1 MNVNEDIRFEDFKIS
16 FFTVLKKRHIC
27 FTVGAAVFLI
37 GILLTWNAS
46 ISDYYGASSTVYS
59 SVYNTTDQSDSA
71 AAAMIAYADI
81 VKSEKVCER
90 AASLIGDANLT
101 GGDIQDMLSISASS
115 SSVMMTITAN
125 SSDPDVAVEVA
136 NAVAKSFVIEMK
148 TITQTDVIQ
157 QLDNATE
164 PYLASNGLR
173 NLWEQRIVFFLLGSI
188 GMAAFYFLKELFS
201 DKIRLAEQC
210 AFDDEDVLLGIIP
223 EIQDD
228 TDR

>member
-115 SSVMMTITAN
+115 SSVMMTITAY
-125 SSDPDVAVEVA
+125 STTPEVASEVA

-148 TITQTDVIQ
+148 TITGTDVIQ
-157 QLDNATE
+157 QLDT
-164 PYLASNGLR
+164 ASNPFMSSNGFK
-173 NLWEQRIVFFLLGSI
+173 NLWEKRIMFFII
-188 GMAAFYFLKELFS
+188 GFVAAAFFFFVKELFS
-201 DKIRLAEQC
+201 DRIRLVEQC
-210 AFDDEDVLLGIIP
+210 VHDETDVVLGIIP
-223 EIQDD
+223 E
-228 TDR
+228 TKN

>member
-1 MNVNEDIRFEDFKIS
+1 MNLNEDIRLEDFKIS
-16 FFTVLKKRHIC
+16 FIAVLKKKMSC
-27 FTVGAAVFLI
+27 LAVGTLFLMI
-37 GILLTWNAS
+37 SIFLTWGNS
-46 ISDYYGASSTVYS
+46 ISDEYGASATVYS
-59 SVYNTTDQSDSA
+59 SVYNTTDQNSDA

-81 VKSEKVCER
+81 VKSDRVCER
-90 AASLIGDANLT
+90 AASLIGNADLT
-101 GGDIQDMLSISASS
+101 GDDIRRMLSVSASS